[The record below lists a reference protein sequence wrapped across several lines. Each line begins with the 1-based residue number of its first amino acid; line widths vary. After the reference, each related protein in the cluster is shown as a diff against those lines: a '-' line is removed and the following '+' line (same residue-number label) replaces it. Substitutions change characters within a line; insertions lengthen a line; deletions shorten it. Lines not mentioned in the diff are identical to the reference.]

1 MKFMRMAIFLGAL
14 SLVGGLTA
22 CSEPITQA
30 DVATADFGKPIAQAD
45 CERIA
50 KQTVLP
56 ILRDP
61 GSAQFDFGKCEKSS
75 QASIPIA
82 SLPKQ
87 FGYGM
92 AFTVNARNG
101 FGGYAGP
108 RQYFVLI
115 KDGTVVRRLAADDQN
130 LGMFPF

>member
-1 MKFMRMAIFLGAL
+1 MSNFVRITATLSIVWALG
-14 SLVGGLTA
+14 A
-22 CSEPITQA
+22 CSEPVTQN
-30 DVATADFGKPIAQAD
+30 DVAGADFGAPIAQAE

-50 KQTVLP
+50 KETVLP

-61 GSAQFDFGKCEKSS
+61 SSAQFAFGKCEQSA
-75 QASIPIA
+75 QPSIPLA

-92 AFTVNARNG
+92 MFTVNARNG

-108 RQYFVLI
+108 RQHFILI
-115 KDGTVVRRLAADDQN
+115 KDGTVIRKSAADDQG
-130 LGMFPF
+130 LGMFPY